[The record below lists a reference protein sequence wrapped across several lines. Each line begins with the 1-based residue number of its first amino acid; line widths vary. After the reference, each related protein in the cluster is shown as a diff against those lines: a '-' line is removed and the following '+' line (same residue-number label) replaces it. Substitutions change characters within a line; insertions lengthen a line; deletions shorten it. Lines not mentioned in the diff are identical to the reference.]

1 MITTMAIR
9 LDVMPAGDT
18 IVDDPHIR
26 SIPDPRA
33 RVTGPINPGPHA
45 VDRQSGQAG
54 NGMQT
59 PYDTG
64 RSVLNLCE
72 GKRWYV
78 VHTQPHREFGAQT
91 QLAAQGFRTFLPL
104 YRKTVRHARMLRAV
118 SAPFFARYLFVAL
131 ILSRDRWRSVNGTF
145 GVTSLVMGEEF
156 PLAIPSGVVEGLGA
170 ACTADGHL
178 HPGPVLGV
186 GDRVRV
192 LTGPFADLVG
202 ELVRIGG
209 AAWVTVLLR
218 MLGGEVPVSVPRVGL
233 MPVRAA

>member
-26 SIPDPRA
+26 SIPEPRA

-72 GKRWYV
+72 GERWYV
-78 VHTQPHREFGAQT
+78 VHTQTHREFGAQT

-104 YRKTVRHARMLRAV
+104 HRKTVRHARKLRTV
-118 SAPFFARYLFVAL
+118 SAPFFPRYLFVAL
-131 ILSRDRWRSVNGTF
+131 DLSRDRWRSVNGTF
-145 GVTSLVMGEEF
+145 GVAGLVMGDEF
-156 PLAIPSGVVEGLGA
+156 PVAVPSGVVEGLGA

-178 HPGPVLGV
+178 RLGETLGL

-192 LTGPFADLVG
+192 LSGPFADLVG
-202 ELVRIGG
+202 ELARIDG
-209 AAWVTVLLR
+209 AGRVTVLLR
-218 MLGGEVPVSVPRVGL
+218 LLGGEVPVSIPRVAL